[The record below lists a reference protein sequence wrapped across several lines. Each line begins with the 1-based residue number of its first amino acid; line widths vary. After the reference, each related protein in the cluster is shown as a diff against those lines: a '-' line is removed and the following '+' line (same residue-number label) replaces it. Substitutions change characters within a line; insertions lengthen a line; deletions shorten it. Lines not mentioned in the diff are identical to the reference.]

1 MKRMKKLLAGILAA
15 TMVFSM
21 SATVLA
27 TEPDGG
33 EVTYADQETI
43 TIQKEYSILN
53 EGTTSPAEEFT
64 FKQIGSDVTDSELK
78 EAPPLEEISSVTFTE
93 GEATKEGV
101 KRGITITL
109 PEYDRVGVY
118 EYTLA
123 EVAGTSAG
131 VVYDEDSIKLRVTVI
146 QQGNALIRI
155 PAVYGSSGLKLS
167 EGDAAF
173 TNEYQAGT
181 LNISKE
187 VKGNLGDRQ
196 KYFKFTVSLKGDE
209 GKTYAGSY
217 SINGGDYE
225 GNDKTI
231 VVNGG
236 PATVYLK
243 DGDEISIPNL
253 PYGVL
258 YTVAEESYADDKYV
272 TTSEG
277 ATGTVE
283 EATQSAEFV
292 NTKEGEIDTGINLD
306 SLPYLIVFAGV
317 LAAAV
322 VVFARRRRTDD

>member
-33 EVTYADQETI
+33 EATYADQGKV

-53 EGTTSPAEEFT
+53 EGTTSPEESFT
-64 FKQIGSDVTDSELK
+64 FVQTAAEVTDGDAET
-78 EAPPLEEISSVTFTE
+78 APALESISAASYGAGGATAE
-93 GEATKEGV
+93 GAKSD
-101 KRGITITL
+101 ITITL

-131 VVYDEDSIKLRVTVI
+131 VEYDEDSIKLRVTVI
-146 QQGNALIRI
+146 QQGDELIRI
-155 PAVYGSSGLKLS
+155 PAVYGSANRKLS

-196 KYFKFTVSLKGDE
+196 KYFKFTVSLKGED
-209 GKTYAGSY
+209 GKTYAESYPITGGSY
-217 SINGGDYE
+217 GDNATNITVGE
-225 GNDKTI
+225 T
-231 VVNGG
+231 
-236 PATVYLK
+236 ATVYLK

-253 PYGVL
+253 PYGVS

-292 NTKEGEIDTGINLD
+292 NTKNGEIETGINLD